1 MVQPSREQIIAM
13 LNEDIKGEHAAIIQ
27 YLRHAYGMGEGEL
40 ACEIEAIARE
50 EMYHYKWL
58 SDLVVELGG
67 KPTIDRGNMDLGG
80 NEVSAWMSRDVRLE
94 QEAIDLYKKHIA
106 LIDDPKIVR
115 VLERIVSDEESHK
128 GDFEHFVEKAEE
140 EMPGG
145 DGLPPETPPPDPDQ
159 KTVDILNVGV
169 RHEYTVVLQYLF
181 HAFMTPERRIG
192 EELHWQAVNE
202 MQHMGWLAEEIEGLG
217 AEADMEYTEVDLS
230 EDTAEMLKADIAAER
245 AVTMDYDRQLK
256 EIDDEGI
263 KDLLARIRD
272 HEIYH
277 DELFSE
283 MLNGLESEQP
293 PESSEETTEGPD
305 SEPSIP
311 SVGSLLDE

>member
-1 MVQPSREQIIAM
+1 MAQPTKEQIIAM

-27 YLRHAYGMGEGEL
+27 YLRHAYAMGEGEL

-67 KPTIDRGNMDLGG
+67 KPTIERGNLDRGG
-80 NEVSAWMSRDVRLE
+80 NEVADWMYRDVRLE
-94 QEAIDLYKKHIA
+94 QEAIDLYQKHIA

-115 VLERIVSDEESHK
+115 VLERIMSDEESHQ
-128 GDFEHFVEKAEE
+128 GDFEHFVDKATR

-145 DGLPPETPPPDPDQ
+145 DGLPPETPPPAPAQ
-159 KTVDILNVGV
+159 ETAAILNRGV

-181 HAFMTPERRIG
+181 HAFLTPDRKIG

-202 MQHMGWLAEEIEGLG
+202 MQHMGWLAEEVIGLG
-217 AEADMEYTEVDLS
+217 SEADTEHTEVDLS
-230 EDTAEMLKADIAAER
+230 EDTVAMLKADIAAER
-245 AVTMDYDRQLK
+245 AVTMDYEAQM
-256 EIDDEGI
+256 EAIEDEGLNE
-263 KDLLARIRD
+263 LLARIRD

-283 MLNGLESEQP
+283 MLEELESKNA
-293 PESSEETTEGPD
+293 PEPVQETPEG
-305 SEPSIP
+305 SEPSSDVP
-311 SVGSLLDE
+311 SVGSLVEE